1 MADEKEPQLE
11 LKPAGSKKTLIII
24 IVAVLV
30 LAGAGVGGWLFF
42 AGGEEP
48 VPAAA
53 EQGASADGQNSGPVA
68 DTATYVGMP
77 RAFVFNVAGKPRDR
91 LVQIK
96 VQLMVRGSNAEALAK
111 QHTPLIEGTLL
122 RVFSAA
128 TVQQLSTVEGKDK
141 LRQDSVEEVRRVLTE
156 LTGKP
161 VVEQILFTG
170 FVMQ

>member
-30 LAGAGVGGWLFF
+30 LAGGGVGGWLFLSGGNE
-42 AGGEEP
+42 AAPATAETTGGEG
-48 VPAAA
+48 
-53 EQGASADGQNSGPVA
+53 QGQGSSADSA
-68 DTATYVGMP
+68 LYVGMP

-96 VQLMVRGSNAEALAK
+96 VQLMVRGSDAEALAK

-141 LRQDSVEEVRRVLTE
+141 LRKDSVEEVRRVLTE

>member
-30 LAGAGVGGWLFF
+30 LAGGGVGGWLFLSGGNE
-42 AGGEEP
+42 AAPAAETTGGEG
-48 VPAAA
+48 
-53 EQGASADGQNSGPVA
+53 QGQGSSADSA
-68 DTATYVGMP
+68 LYVGMP

-96 VQLMVRGSNAEALAK
+96 VQLMVRGSDAEALAK

-141 LRQDSVEEVRRVLTE
+141 LRKDSVEEVRRVLTE

>member
-11 LKPAGSKKTLIII
+11 LKPARSKKTLIII
-24 IVAVLV
+24 IVAVLLLV
-30 LAGAGVGGWLFF
+30 GGGVGGWLLL
-42 AGGEEP
+42 AGGEEAAP
-48 VPAAA
+48 AA
-53 EQGASADGQNSGPVA
+53 EQAASADGQAAPVVDA
-68 DTATYVGMP
+68 ALYVGMP

-96 VQLMVRGSNAEALAK
+96 VQLMVRGSDAEGLAK

-128 TVQQLSTVEGKDK
+128 TVPQLSTVEGKDK